1 MKVLR
6 RVLVVLGIIALSFTV
21 ACEEKQDASADEP
34 AEAVEEMAEEA
45 EETADEVG
53 EEIEEA
59 GDEAAAE
66 IKGED
71 DEPEAPPASQ

>member
-6 RVLVVLGIIALSFTV
+6 RMLVVLSVIALSFTV
-21 ACEEKQDASADEP
+21 ACEEKEDASADEP
-34 AEAVEEMAEEA
+34 AEAVEEVAEEA
-45 EETADEVG
+45 EEGAEEAG
-53 EEIEEA
+53 EAIEEA